1 MRYTVRLA
9 IEKNITNVYL
19 TNDISDAI
27 QKEIE
32 LKEIHGKENVWIA
45 DSILEILVG

>member
-9 IEKNITNVYL
+9 IEKNICNVFL
-19 TNDISDAI
+19 TNDLSDAI

-32 LKEIHGKENVWIA
+32 LKKIHGKENVWIA
-45 DSILEILVG
+45 DAIEEILVG